1 MKTNFILRQDTLHLM
16 ETFTKT
22 FNKQGLSNFL
32 YKNMI
37 ASQFLQERN
46 TEIMQIKKAL
56 LRTLKPIK
64 WYMENT

>member
-1 MKTNFILRQDTLHLM
+1 MIS
-16 ETFTKT
+16 TFFSYIIHALK
-22 FNKQGLSNFL
+22 G
-32 YKNMI
+32 
-37 ASQFLQERN
+37 ERN